1 MSLLELVEQKQ
12 QKFLQQREDSQS
24 EEAAWQEAVKA
35 LYQQIITWLKPLAN
49 RGLVKLFIK
58 PMPTDSYYDEDTGDM
73 ELRDEDHLIIKFFN
87 GEAIKL
93 VPVGLNVVG
102 AYGRVDMQL
111 GLRDVMIVL
120 EEQHGDWQFAERY
133 TRTSL
138 ETYPFNQ
145 EHFEKLV
152 AEFVENF
159 H

>member
-24 EEAAWQEAVKA
+24 EEATWQEAVKA

-87 GEAIKL
+87 GEVIKL
-93 VPVGLNVVG
+93 VPVGLNVIG

-111 GLRDVMIVL
+111 GLRDMMIVL
-120 EEQHGDWQFAERY
+120 EEKHGDWQFAERY
-133 TRTSL
+133 TRTGL

-152 AEFVENF
+152 AEFVESF

>member
-24 EEAAWQEAVKA
+24 EEAAWQEAVKE

-93 VPVGLNVVG
+93 MPVGLNVIG
-102 AYGRVDMQL
+102 AYGRVDMAF
-111 GLRDVMIVL
+111 GLRKIMIIQKEKNGEWIFTERDGL
-120 EEQHGDWQFAERY
+120 EKSPVFPLNQVNFEQ
-133 TRTSL
+133 
-138 ETYPFNQ
+138 
-145 EHFEKLV
+145 LV
-152 AEFVENF
+152 STFIENF
-159 H
+159 

>member
-93 VPVGLNVVG
+93 MPVGLNVIG
-102 AYGRVDMQL
+102 AYGRVDMAF
-111 GLRDVMIVL
+111 GLRKIMIIQKEKNGEWIFTERDGL
-120 EEQHGDWQFAERY
+120 EKSPVFPLNQVNFEQ
-133 TRTSL
+133 
-138 ETYPFNQ
+138 
-145 EHFEKLV
+145 LV
-152 AEFVENF
+152 STFIENF
-159 H
+159 